1 MSAFDPYFE
10 LLRRY
15 QSDLQSKGRTVHS
28 SWVDSSGSEG
38 GRPGLNT
45 SEVIL
50 KENTAVELGGPRTVS
65 SSFSL
70 WTENISLL
78 NSGRI
83 TLAGP
88 DIPDIGRELI
98 PFGRVVLVAGREL
111 SDSIQP
117 KLDSKLAA
125 AEQLFGYM
133 VRSTGG
139 NIWARVSHEA
149 LEDAFSLYKLGANIV
164 NHLRTA
170 IPTVEAI
177 EVLFVTSSDE
187 DVTELERIGAQV
199 RKLSHD
205 LRRRRIKDLG
215 GGEYECEKDIS
226 CEACPENDV
235 CSEIRQV
242 LRLQKKKVS
251 Q

>member
-1 MSAFDPYFE
+1 M
-10 LLRRY
+10 
-15 QSDLQSKGRTVHS
+15 
-28 SWVDSSGSEG
+28 
-38 GRPGLNT
+38 
-45 SEVIL
+45 
-50 KENTAVELGGPRTVS
+50 
-65 SSFSL
+65 
-70 WTENISLL
+70 SLL

-88 DIPDIGRELI
+88 DVADIGRGLV
-98 PFGRVVLVAGREL
+98 PFGRVVLIAGREMG
-111 SDSIQP
+111 DSIQP

-125 AEQLFGYM
+125 AEQLPGYM

-149 LEDAFSLYKLGANIV
+149 LEDAFSLHKVGANIV
-164 NHLRTA
+164 DHLRTV
-170 IPTVEAI
+170 IPTVEAVEI
-177 EVLFVTSSDE
+177 LFVTSSDE

-215 GGEYECEKDIS
+215 GGEYECEKDIT

-235 CSEIRQV
+235 CIEIRQV
-242 LRLQKKKVS
+242 LRLQKKNV
-251 Q
+251 QQ